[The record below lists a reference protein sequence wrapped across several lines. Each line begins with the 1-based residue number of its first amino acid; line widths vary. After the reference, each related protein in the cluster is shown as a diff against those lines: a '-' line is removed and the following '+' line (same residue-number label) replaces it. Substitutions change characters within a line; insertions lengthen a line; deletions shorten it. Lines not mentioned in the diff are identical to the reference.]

1 MPTGEIGPRPV
12 TTTRDAGA
20 NSILVAASHC
30 ERLRTKFFL
39 PSLVNAVDSRGMER
53 KRNIEQYIRPPLMVY
68 VGEVILPSSKE
79 FVKFSKKGRALFLS
93 FFLLLAT
100 SH

>member
-68 VGEVILPSSKE
+68 VGEVITEL
-79 FVKFSKKGRALFLS
+79 
-93 FFLLLAT
+93 
-100 SH
+100 